1 MREKQALTTG
11 EVAKYCGVNFRTVI
25 RWIERG
31 HLDAY
36 KLPGRG
42 DNRIPV
48 ESFVD
53 FLNNNNM
60 PVPEELDSGGHKLVL
75 LADVDEVSTEIAS
88 CVRRAGWD
96 LLVTQDPVH
105 FGFLI
110 SQNQPAAI
118 AITRPEFEE
127 SVRRVVRDGDHKE
140 MLCISICGSGEGA
153 QVCKPPPSWYGSGVQ
168 APPPRRVP
176 TPTLWVVGWGGGDG
190 ETKITFQLS

>member
-140 MLCISICGSGEGA
+140 MLCISICGSGD
-153 QVCKPPPSWYGSGVQ
+153 GVQ
-168 APPPRRVP
+168 G
-176 TPTLWVVGWGGGDG
+176 LKDGWLHLRWPQDQQQF
-190 ETKITFQLS
+190 ILQLTSNQAA

>member
-60 PVPEELDSGGHKLVL
+60 PVPDELGTGGHKLVL
-75 LADVDEVSTEIAS
+75 LADVDELSTEIAS

-105 FGFLI
+105 FGFLV

-118 AITRPEFEE
+118 AVTRTEYED
-127 SVRRVVRDGDHKE
+127 SVRRIMRDADSKD
-140 MLCISICGSGEGA
+140 MLCVSISTATDTVNGL
-153 QVCKPPPSWYGSGVQ
+153 KD
-168 APPPRRVP
+168 
-176 TPTLWVVGWGGGDG
+176 GWLHIRWPQDQQQF
-190 ETKITFQLS
+190 ILQLTSNVAA

>member
-1 MREKQALTTG
+1 MRDKQALTTG

-53 FLNNNNM
+53 FLNHNNM
-60 PVPEELDSGGHKLVL
+60 PVPDELDSGGHKLVL
-75 LADVDEVSTEIAS
+75 LADVDGVSTEIAA

-96 LLVTQDPVH
+96 LLVTQDPMH

-110 SQNQPAAI
+110 SQNHPAAV
-118 AITRPEFEE
+118 AITCPEFEE
-127 SVRRVVRDGDHKE
+127 SVKRIIREGDHKE
-140 MLCISICGSGEGA
+140 MLCISITDSDEVSEGLKDGWLHLRWPHD
-153 QVCKPPPSWYGSGVQ
+153 QQQFILQLTSNQ
-168 APPPRRVP
+168 AA
-176 TPTLWVVGWGGGDG
+176 
-190 ETKITFQLS
+190 